1 MLAYTFYESDNRVR
15 RYAET
20 LTKRGDHVDVI
31 VLRKKGQKYRE
42 SMKGVNIYRIQQRTI
57 NESNKLTY
65 LFKIL
70 LFLFNSSIFLILLHT
85 KIRYDLIHVHSVPD
99 FEVFAAWFPKLFRS
113 KLILDIHDILPE
125 FYSSKFGSSKNSI
138 IYKLLILCEKI
149 SIHFADH
156 VIISNHIWYKRLL
169 SRSIK
174 KEKCTVIINY
184 PDPSI
189 FYRRGS
195 IRYKNKFILSYP
207 GTLNYHQ
214 GLDIAIKAIALIKDK
229 EPNVEFRI
237 YGEGPEKQNLL
248 TLVKELELKN
258 YVYFEGLLPMEEIAD
273 ALRNVD
279 LGIVPKRKDS
289 FGNEAFS
296 TKIMEFMSLGIPV
309 IASSTKIDKFYFN
322 SSIILFF
329 KSEDEY
335 DLARKIL
342 KLKNNKNLRN
352 IIKDEA
358 LKFIEK
364 NNWNVK
370 KYEYLDLV
378 DFLVNNRGNL

>member
-1 MLAYTFYESDNRVR
+1 VR
-15 RYAET
+15 RCAET

>member
-352 IIKDEA
+352 IITDEA